1 MSADTREE
9 RLERRIADLYVTDQQ
24 FADAKP
30 NPEISAAIEQ
40 PGLPLAEA
48 VRTVM
53 EGYSD
58 RPAVGQRAVEFVT
71 DPQSGRTTANVLPR
85 FETITYGEVWS
96 RVGALT
102 NALFDVLPGDRIC
115 ILGFTSVD
123 YTVIDLTTVTLGAVS
138 VPLQTSAPTTQLR
151 PIVTETEPVVI
162 ASSIDYIDDAVELV
176 LTGHTPGRLIVFDFQ
191 PRDRRAPR
199 GLRRRTRTAHGGEQ
213 PHGRV
218 ETLPTSWSVDRRC
231 PPHLPRSARMTT

>member
-48 VRTVM
+48 ARTVM

-71 DPQSGRTTANVLPR
+71 DPQSGRTTAKVLPH
-85 FETITYGEVWS
+85 FETISYGEVWS

-102 NALFDVLPGDRIC
+102 SALFDVLPGDRIC

-151 PIVTETEPVVI
+151 PDPHRNR
-162 ASSIDYIDDAVELV
+162 
-176 LTGHTPGRLIVFDFQ
+176 TGGLRVQHRLHR
-191 PRDRRAPR
+191 PSRRA
-199 GLRRRTRTAHGGEQ
+199 GAHR
-213 PHGRV
+213 PH
-218 ETLPTSWSVDRRC
+218 
-231 PPHLPRSARMTT
+231 A